1 MQRASLSSFGDSV
14 QTNPSLWW
22 CSLETTALSNLWWLQ
37 CYLGRV
43 GAFLG
48 GGPEG
53 NVSCGGEN
61 LIFDSLCCS
70 IQAGNVSSFS
80 LGRKN
85 IKSPHF
91 SWILLS
97 SKLDFG
103 FGDSPNK
110 RGWGFEP
117 GARWDLFGP
126 LLASLNYPPAPVLLS
141 PARLLTFE
149 GLCLPFSQSPPFSLF
164 H

>member
-1 MQRASLSSFGDSV
+1 MLSWASGSFFFFFF
-14 QTNPSLWW
+14 W
-22 CSLETTALSNLWWLQ
+22 
-37 CYLGRV
+37 R
-43 GAFLG
+43 
-48 GGPEG
+48 GPER
-53 NVSCGGEN
+53 NVSRGDEN
-61 LIFDSLCCS
+61 LISDSLCCS

-85 IKSPHF
+85 IKSSHF

-110 RGWGFEP
+110 EGEGFEP

-126 LLASLNYPPAPVLLS
+126 LLASLNYSVALVLSS
-141 PARLLTFE
+141 PAACWLLKVCVCPSVSRLR
-149 GLCLPFSQSPPFSLF
+149 F
-164 H
+164 HFFIKVGGKKNNSRKEVKGSADKSDTKWIGFI